1 MLLVTGGTGYLGA
14 ALLVSGRAAGGTAL
28 VDPYLTYPRLGSI
41 SVQFWLEPMFGLKN
55 ESLECW

>member
-28 VDPYLTYPRLGSI
+28 VDRYSTYPRLGINILDSP
-41 SVQFWLEPMFGLKN
+41 LPGR
-55 ESLECW
+55 